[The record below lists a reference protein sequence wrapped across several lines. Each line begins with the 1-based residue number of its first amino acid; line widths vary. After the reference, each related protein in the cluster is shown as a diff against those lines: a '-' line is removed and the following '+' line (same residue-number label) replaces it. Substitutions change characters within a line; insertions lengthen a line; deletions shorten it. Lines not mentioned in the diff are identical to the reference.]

1 MTEQQASG
9 PWGPPGPFP
18 APPGGD
24 VPADPFAP
32 PGTAGPVSP
41 PVATGPGGP
50 AGPGPGGPG
59 PTGGRDGRRGRAG
72 RKGRPTFGA
81 VVVFAIVFRVGRDV
95 VERIVASRWGFLGV
109 IAVALA
115 FILIVVAWR
124 AFERRRI
131 RTRGGVEFTP
141 ELVTKQIAESEL
153 GPPAFPEDG
162 TVLGAS
168 LLVVN
173 QNSKIVEI
181 NTTYEVFG
189 SNGARLG
196 TVRQIGQSRAK
207 MVARIVTSLDQ
218 FFTHHFEVLDLA
230 GRPVLRMTRPRKIF
244 LTKLHVFAGD
254 NRYIGTIRQE
264 NVFWKIRFSLQD
276 EIGRVVGQLRA
287 ENVRAWD
294 FHVYDAHGRNI
305 ATMAKTWEGWSR
317 TAFTRADRYVVRVHQ
332 MLPYPLRELA
342 ITAAL
347 ATDLALKQDTR
358 GFT

>member
-1 MTEQQASG
+1 ML
-9 PWGPPGPFP
+9 
-18 APPGGD
+18 
-24 VPADPFAP
+24 
-32 PGTAGPVSP
+32 
-41 PVATGPGGP
+41 
-50 AGPGPGGPG
+50 
-59 PTGGRDGRRGRAG
+59 
-72 RKGRPTFGA
+72 
-81 VVVFAIVFRVGRDV
+81 AIAFRLGRDV
-95 VERIVASRWGFLGV
+95 IERVVASRWGLLGV
-109 IAVALA
+109 LGVALA
-115 FILIVVAWR
+115 FILVVVAWR
-124 AFERRRI
+124 GFERRRV

-181 NTTYEVFG
+181 NTSYEVFG
-189 SNGARLG
+189 SNGARIG

-207 MVARIVTSLDQ
+207 MAARIVTSLDQ

-230 GRPVLRMTRPRKIF
+230 GRPVLRMTRPRKLF

-254 NRYIGTIRQE
+254 DRCIGTIRQE
-264 NVFWKIRFSLQD
+264 NVFWKIRFSLED
-276 EIGRVVGQLRA
+276 EIGRVVGHLRA

-294 FHVYDAHGRNI
+294 FHVDDLHGRNI
-305 ATMAKTWEGWSR
+305 ATMAKSWEGWAR

-332 MLPYPLRELA
+332 PLPYPLRELT

-347 ATDLALKQDTR
+347 IADLALKQDAR